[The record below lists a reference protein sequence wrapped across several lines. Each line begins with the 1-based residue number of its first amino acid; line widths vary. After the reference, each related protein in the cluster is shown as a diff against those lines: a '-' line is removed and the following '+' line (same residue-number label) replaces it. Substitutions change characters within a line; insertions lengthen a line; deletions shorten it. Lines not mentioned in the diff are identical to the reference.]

1 MRSEAFRYDLL
12 TIILLFLILIAVFV
26 IYFPLAATIILG
38 LTVAVVVQPLNRR
51 LATRMTPARAA
62 GLTTLLVAV
71 VAGLVLSY
79 VTAILIE
86 EGGAIIGMIGS
97 ITAWLSTIAPTD
109 IISGAIVANA
119 IDSMVLLIRN
129 AIIPLLTSVP
139 FILFHA
145 FILFLS
151 VYLFLVKGP
160 AIAHQVMM
168 SLPGRLS
175 ESVGKISGLVVN
187 TLYAIYIVSVE
198 VAFISFIISL
208 PVYYLLGYPGYLP
221 LAIMTGLSMFIPIFG
236 PLVVMIFLIFY
247 NLATGDLTGLVV
259 ALFII
264 YPVVLWLPG
273 GYIRPRLMGKRVSI
287 HPVLMMIGILG
298 GISIMGLIGLILG
311 PLFIALM
318 VGSYQILIDQLTMA
332 KNQGSEPAQTGYG
345 SLEK

>member
-1 MRSEAFRYDLL
+1 MRSETFRYDLL
-12 TIILLFLILIAVFV
+12 TIILLFLILITVFV

-79 VTAILIE
+79 VAAILIE

-97 ITAWLSTIAPTD
+97 ITAWLSTIASTD
-109 IISGAIVANA
+109 IISGAVVANA
-119 IDSMVLLIRN
+119 IDSVVLLIQN

-160 AIAHQVMM
+160 AIARQVM
-168 SLPGRLS
+168 SALPGRLS
-175 ESVGKISGLVVN
+175 ESIGKISGLVVN

-198 VAFISFIISL
+198 VAIVSFILAL
-208 PVYYLLGYPGYLP
+208 PVYYFLGYPGYLP

-236 PLVVMIFLIFY
+236 PLVVMIFLVFY
-247 NLATGDLTGLVV
+247 NLATGDIPGLLV

-298 GISIMGLIGLILG
+298 GISIMGLIGLVLG

-318 VGSYQILIDQLTMA
+318 VASYQILIDQLTMA
-332 KNQGSEPAQTGYG
+332 KNQISEATP
-345 SLEK
+345 L